1 MLEEVS
7 HSGLNGKKM
16 RNQMKRADRILS
28 TLRSFLLSCESP
40 QGREA
45 PAQAAASLGGT
56 LMCFVFRQK
65 GSLRCYALRTPR
77 LRAHLRKRSKTAQLF
92 RQTRVNIY
100 TKAALPERRGSG
112 QTRNQASRAPT
123 ELETWSRGPTSV
135 KAAPGTNER
144 SYQEVSS
151 KHWTVK
157 THTRQSVKE
166 CHQRGTEELRLGSW
180 F

>member
-1 MLEEVS
+1 MTDLSRSCFALNKLNFSRCKALYKKKKERKLGTFSKLNTGLPNQESAGQMLEEVS

-16 RNQMKRADRILS
+16 RNQMRRADRILS

-45 PAQAAASLGGT
+45 PVQAAASLGEQT

-65 GSLRCYALRTPR
+65 GSLRCHALRTSR
-77 LRAHLRKRSKTAQLF
+77 LLAHLRKRSKTAQLF
-92 RQTRVNIY
+92 RQTQVNIY

-123 ELETWSRGPTSV
+123 ELET
-135 KAAPGTNER
+135 
-144 SYQEVSS
+144 
-151 KHWTVK
+151 
-157 THTRQSVKE
+157 
-166 CHQRGTEELRLGSW
+166 
-180 F
+180 